1 MVIWKTFLGYPLKTI
16 SNKKLDLVELP
27 SNPYLRATS
36 RGVELVNNDSLT
48 KAKAELYEEVKEVE
62 SPLKSYEEGIREM
75 VVKGEIT
82 LPKITTDYTIIEDE
96 VLMTKNNTQQFLRT
110 PIANYELVF
119 QEGNLSFF
127 KEITGVEKNLTDV
140 DFTKYINEA
149 TKPEN
154 YIKAKPYYSKKELQ
168 EINNN
173 YFSCQ

>member
-1 MVIWKTFLGYPLKTI
+1 
-16 SNKKLDLVELP
+16 
-27 SNPYLRATS
+27 
-36 RGVELVNNDSLT
+36 
-48 KAKAELYEEVKEVE
+48 
-62 SPLKSYEEGIREM
+62 M

-127 KEITGVEKNLTDV
+127 KEIIGIEKNLTDV